1 MRWLNDLIV
10 RFSRS
15 AGLFVLSIVVFLG
28 SLLAVFGPIQK
39 VFSELT
45 GGELPFDFQNSLSV
59 EQVFAQL
66 PNYTENAKQVYYAF
80 SFVDYFFPFFAGI
93 FLAAIAAFSLR
104 HISKP
109 AYDWVNQRSLFSLL
123 MIGTLFDWL
132 ENCNALLVIYRY
144 PDIMTTAA
152 NLMVFAKQGK
162 LAFVMLSQIVGW
174 SLLIIAG
181 ALWVYRRVT
190 GRPEGKT
197 SN

>member
-1 MRWLNDLIV
+1 MRYLNDLIV

-15 AGLFVLSIVVFLG
+15 ASLFVLSIIVFLG

-39 VFSELT
+39 AFSELT
-45 GGELPFDFQNSLSV
+45 GGEVPFDFQNSLTV
-59 EQVFAQL
+59 EQVFSQL
-66 PNYTENAKQVYYAF
+66 PSYTENAKQLYYAF

-104 HISKP
+104 HISQH
-109 AYDWVNQRSLFSLL
+109 AYDWVDQRGLFSLL

-144 PDIMTTAA
+144 PEIMTTAA
-152 NLMVFAKQGK
+152 NLMVFAKKGK
-162 LAFVMLSQIVGW
+162 LAFVMLSQLIGW

-181 ALWVYRRVT
+181 FCWLYRRF
-190 GRPEGKT
+190 GSAPGGK
-197 SN
+197 N